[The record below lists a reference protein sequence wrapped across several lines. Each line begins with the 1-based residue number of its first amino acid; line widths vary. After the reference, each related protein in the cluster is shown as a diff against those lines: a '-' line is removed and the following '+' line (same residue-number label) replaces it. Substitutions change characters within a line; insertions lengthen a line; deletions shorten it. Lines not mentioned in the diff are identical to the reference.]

1 MPIAYDRYLDN
12 DALSAALA
20 ELAAAHP
27 SLLRRAVLG
36 ASHEGRDI
44 ELYIVTNQATG
55 PDDEKPA
62 LWIDAN
68 IHATEVTA
76 AMAALYVIEHLVT
89 RHGRDDA
96 VTRVLDHGAFYIV
109 PRLNPDGAA
118 LALAAS
124 PQFLRSSTRRYPYD
138 DKQDGLHSHD
148 LDGDGRILQLRLR
161 DPNGDWK
168 ASDHDPRCMIKRGP
182 DEHGGTY
189 YRLLPEGTIHNYDG
203 YRIAFARPEQS
214 LDLNRNFAGGWRPE
228 GAQYGAGDYPGSE
241 PEVQAVLRF
250 FADHPNV
257 FGALT
262 YHTYSR
268 AILRPFSMKGDDEMD
283 TADRF
288 TYEAIGQRGTDLT
301 GYPNVSVF
309 HHFRYHPKEVI
320 SGVFDDWLYSDRG
333 VFAFTVELWD
343 LPTAAG
349 IESKNKDKKFIEWM
363 RVHPTSDDVQ
373 IFDWIAAN
381 APDQIH
387 DWRPFDHPQLGA
399 VELGGVNHFL
409 TTRNPPPHLL
419 EAEIAPQAAFAVA
432 FADLAP
438 RLAWHA
444 LEAHALGD
452 DVWRVVAVVD
462 NTGFLATSSTAQA
475 RRMAVA
481 RPVRLELGLPDGAAL
496 ASGTA
501 CVDVGH
507 LEGRANKMAGGW
519 FANGATDHRGK
530 AEWLVRAPA
539 GTTLGV
545 TAHGARAGVLRGEVR
560 LGG

>member
-1 MPIAYDRYLDN
+1 MPIRYDTYLDN
-12 DALSAALA
+12 DALAAALDA
-20 ELAAAHP
+20 LAAAHP
-27 SLLRRAVLG
+27 TLLRREVLG
-36 ASHEGRDI
+36 LSHEGREI
-44 ELYIVTNQATG
+44 ALFVVTNAATG
-55 PDDEKPA
+55 PDSDKPA

-89 RHGRDDA
+89 RHGHDDA
-96 VTRVLDHGAFYIV
+96 VTRVLDTSAFYIV

-118 LALAAS
+118 LALS
-124 PQFLRSSTRRYPYD
+124 PSPRHLRSSTRRYPYD
-138 DKQDGLHSHD
+138 DKQDGLHAHD
-148 LDGDGRILQLRLR
+148 LDGDGLILQMRLA

-203 YRIAFARPEQS
+203 YRISYARPEQS

-228 GAQYGAGDYPGSE
+228 GQQYGAGDFPGSE

-250 FADHPNV
+250 FAGHPNV

-268 AILRPFSMKGDDEMD
+268 AILRPFSMKSDDEMD
-283 TADRF
+283 TSDRF

-301 GYPNVSVF
+301 GYPNVSVY

-320 SGVFDDWLYSDRG
+320 SGVFDDWLFSDRG

-349 IESKNKDKKFIEWM
+349 IEEKNKEKRFIEWM
-363 RVHPTSDDVQ
+363 RFHPTADDVK
-373 IFDWIAAN
+373 IFDWLIAN
-381 APDQIH
+381 APDAVH
-387 DWRPFDHPQLGA
+387 AWRRYDHPQLGP
-399 VELGGVNHFL
+399 VEIGGLNTFL
-409 TTRNPPPHLL
+409 TFRNPPPHLL

-452 DVWRVVAVVD
+452 GVWRVVAVVD
-462 NTGFLATSSTAQA
+462 NVGFLATSASQQA
-475 RRMAVA
+475 RKMAVA
-481 RPVRLELGLPDGAAL
+481 RPVRLELALSDGAEL
-496 ASGTA
+496 VSGVPT
-501 CVDVGH
+501 VDVGH
-507 LEGRANKMAGGW
+507 LEGRASKMAGGW

-539 GTTLGV
+539 GTSLAV
-545 TAHGARAGVLRGEVR
+545 TAHGARAGTLRGTAALE
-560 LGG
+560 G